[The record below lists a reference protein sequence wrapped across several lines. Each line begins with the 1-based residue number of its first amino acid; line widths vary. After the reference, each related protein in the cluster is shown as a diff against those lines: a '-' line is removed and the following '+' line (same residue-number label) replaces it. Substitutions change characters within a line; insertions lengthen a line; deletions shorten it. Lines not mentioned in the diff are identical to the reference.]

1 MKKTWVEKRDQSLKH
16 QVKTNPKRLADM
28 PAGCS
33 MLIPTPKIVDE
44 QLRMIPNGE
53 FIPVKELRKILA
65 KEFNVDMACPLTTGI
80 FLRIVSEAAF
90 EEYQNGTAI
99 DKIAPFWRVVDV
111 KSKMAKKIAC
121 GIDFILLQQRKENI
135 LT

>member
-1 MKKTWVEKRDQSLKH
+1 
-16 QVKTNPKRLADM
+16 
-28 PAGCS
+28 
-33 MLIPTPKIVDE
+33 
-44 QLRMIPNGE
+44 
-53 FIPVKELRKILA
+53 
-65 KEFNVDMACPLTTGI
+65 MACPLTTGI
-80 FLRIVSEAAF
+80 SLRIVSEAAF

-99 DKIAPFWRVVDV
+99 DEIAPFWRVVDV